1 MTEQRIEL
9 QRTWRVWLTGTKP
22 RYEDVLGV
30 RPMVDEK
37 GMLAFADNA
46 GNLAALFAAGAWVA
60 VKPGA
65 FMVVPVKPAPE
76 TEDQK

>member
-9 QRTWRVWLTGTKP
+9 QRTWRVWLTGSKP
-22 RYEDVLGV
+22 HLEDVVGV

-37 GMLAFADNA
+37 GMLAFADSA
-46 GNLAALFAAGAWVA
+46 GNLAALFAAGMWAV

-65 FMVVPVKPAPE
+65 FVMAKPVAQEQEK
-76 TEDQK
+76 